1 MMFNVRGMASPHSV
15 RYDLHALLSFLRI
28 TINKHGS
35 LLALL
40 SREENRNYNNY
51 YLSRCV
57 VIAYAVCFLDNFSF
71 LTNDHRMSI
80 SARRWIERE

>member
-1 MMFNVRGMASPHSV
+1 
-15 RYDLHALLSFLRI
+15 
-28 TINKHGS
+28 
-35 LLALL
+35 LL

-51 YLSRCV
+51 YLCRCV